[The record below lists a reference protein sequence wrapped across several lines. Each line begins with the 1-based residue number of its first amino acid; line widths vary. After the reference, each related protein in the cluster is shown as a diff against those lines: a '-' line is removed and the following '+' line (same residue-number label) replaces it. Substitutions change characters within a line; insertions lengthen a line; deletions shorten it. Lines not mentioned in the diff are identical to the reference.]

1 MNKGESTAPF
11 RGRITILPTSP
22 SGDIGRKKSKSI
34 KGFSVITPTRVGAQ
48 LGKTRGAIRFALI
61 FLCLLS
67 LYQDK
72 ESKSSSIS
80 FEIKL
85 DSNAHNLLVGRSEA
99 KKQQFFQRPLWEKL
113 EGKKHSSF
121 RKSPLSTTP

>member
-48 LGKTRGAIRFALI
+48 LGKTRGAIGFALI

-72 ESKSSSIS
+72 ESKDIYIS
-80 FEIKL
+80 FEITHE
-85 DSNAHNLLVGRSEA
+85 SNTHNLPLVGGEA
-99 KKQQFFQRPLWEKL
+99 KKQQSFQRPLREKM